1 MKNNNRMTRINDEI
15 LKELSQILRSEI
27 KDPRVEVMTSVLRVD
42 TTPDLKYCKAYISVL
57 GNDDEKAS
65 VMKGL
70 KNATGFIRR
79 LLAQRVNLRNTPE
92 LIFKLDDSL
101 EYSIRMS
108 KLIDEISK
116 NNSSSSG
123 DDEDN
128 E

>member
-15 LKELSQILRSEI
+15 LKELSQIIRCEI
-27 KDPRVEVMTSVLRVD
+27 KDPRVGVMTSVLRVD
-42 TTPDLKYCKAYISVL
+42 TTPDLKYCKVFVSVL
-57 GNDDEKAS
+57 GNEEEKDE

-92 LIFKLDDSL
+92 LIFKLDDSV

-116 NNSSSSG
+116 SNTASSG
-123 DDEDN
+123 DE

>member
-15 LKELSQILRSEI
+15 LKEVAQILRGEL
-27 KDPRVEVMTSVLRVD
+27 KDPRVGVMTSVLRVD
-42 TTPDLKYCKAYISVL
+42 TTPDLKYCKVYVSVL
-57 GNDDEKAS
+57 GNDEEKQG

-92 LIFKLDDSL
+92 LIFKLDDSV

-116 NNSSSSG
+116 SSANSTG
-123 DDEDN
+123 DDEN

>member
-15 LKELSQILRSEI
+15 LKELSQIIRGEI
-27 KDPRVEVMTSVLRVD
+27 KDPRVGVMTSVLRVD
-42 TTPDLKYCKAYISVL
+42 TTPDLKYCKVFVSVL
-57 GNDDEKAS
+57 GNEEEKDE

-92 LIFKLDDSL
+92 LIFKLDDSV

-116 NNSSSSG
+116 GNTASSG
-123 DDEDN
+123 DE

>member
-15 LKELSQILRSEI
+15 LKELSQIIRCEI
-27 KDPRVEVMTSVLRVD
+27 KDPRVGVMTSVLRVD
-42 TTPDLKYCKAYISVL
+42 TTPDLKYCKVFVSVL
-57 GNDDEKAS
+57 GNEEEKDG

-92 LIFKLDDSL
+92 LIFKLDDSV

-116 NNSSSSG
+116 GNTASSG
-123 DDEDN
+123 DE

>member
-15 LKELSQILRSEI
+15 LKELAQILRGEL
-27 KDPRVEVMTSVLRVD
+27 KDPRVGVMTSVLRVD
-42 TTPDLKYCKAYISVL
+42 TTPDLKYCKVYVSVL
-57 GNDDEKAS
+57 GNDEEKQG

-92 LIFKLDDSL
+92 LIFKLDDSV

-116 NNSSSSG
+116 GSANSTG
-123 DDEDN
+123 DDEN

>member
-15 LKELSQILRSEI
+15 LKELSQIIRCEI
-27 KDPRVEVMTSVLRVD
+27 KDPRVGVMTSVLRVD
-42 TTPDLKYCKAYISVL
+42 TTPDLKYCKVFVSVL
-57 GNDDEKAS
+57 GNEEEKDE

-92 LIFKLDDSL
+92 LIFKLDDSV

-116 NNSSSSG
+116 GNTASSG
-123 DDEDN
+123 DE